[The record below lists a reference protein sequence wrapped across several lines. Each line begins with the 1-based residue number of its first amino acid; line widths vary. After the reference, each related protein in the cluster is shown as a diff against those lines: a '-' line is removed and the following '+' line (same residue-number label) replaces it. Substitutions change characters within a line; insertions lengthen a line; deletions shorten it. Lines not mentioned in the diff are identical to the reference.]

1 MSNSK
6 SSETRAPR
14 VVAAALAGLW
24 CSGKGAQKALTFVAP
39 ATAPATSPVAWQ
51 TKATSSSTGAP
62 QESGARGSIGAVAG
76 AGTVLLAL
84 SVSKKVSRSGKTARQ
99 AGPPVGE
106 RRVVVTGMGIASCLG
121 NTLED
126 VTTSLKEAKSGITFC
141 EEFEKYGIRSQI
153 RGKPDLTEAD
163 FKKLIPRK
171 PMRFMGMNAKY
182 AYVALENAIKH
193 AGLKPEDY
201 EDNAR
206 CASILGQGGTSIEDV
221 TESVAA
227 VENGYGGKWPR
238 KVGPYRV
245 TRTMGSTVSAVL
257 SSAFKLQG
265 PSFSISSACSTGAH
279 CIGVGTEQILL
290 NKADMAMVGAGEDVC
305 WQFTAMFD
313 CMGALS
319 TKRNENPEKASRA
332 FDKDR
337 DGFVIAGGGGMLV
350 LEELEHAK
358 ARGAKI
364 YGEVTGYAANADGY
378 DVVAPSGV
386 GGERC
391 MKLALAMANES
402 LQGEKPIDYINTHGT
417 STPVGDVQELGA
429 VKRVFEDADVKPF
442 VGSTKSL
449 SGHALGAA
457 GVHEAIYSLLM
468 LNNDFLAESAN
479 IEDLVDE
486 AEGMKILT
494 ERHEGGVARVMSNS
508 FGFGGTNACLVMD
521 KYEE

>member
-1 MSNSK
+1 M
-6 SSETRAPR
+6 
-14 VVAAALAGLW
+14 
-24 CSGKGAQKALTFVAP
+24 
-39 ATAPATSPVAWQ
+39 
-51 TKATSSSTGAP
+51 
-62 QESGARGSIGAVAG
+62 
-76 AGTVLLAL
+76 
-84 SVSKKVSRSGKTARQ
+84 
-99 AGPPVGE
+99 GE

-121 NTLED
+121 NTLEE
-126 VTTSLKEAKSGITFC
+126 VTTSLKEAKSGITFS
-141 EEFEKYGIRSQI
+141 EEYEKFGIRSQI
-153 RGKPDLTEAD
+153 RGKPTLTEAD
-163 FKKLIPRK
+163 FKAAIPRK
-171 PMRFMGMNAKY
+171 PMRFMGANAKY
-182 AYVALENAIKH
+182 AYVALKNALEH
-193 AGLKPEDY
+193 AGLEKEEY
-201 EDNAR
+201 ENNAR

-221 TESVAA
+221 TEAVAA
-227 VENGYGGKWPR
+227 VEAQTKRWPN

-257 SSAFKLQG
+257 SSDFKLQG

-290 NKADMAMVGAGEDVC
+290 DKADMAVVGAGENEC
-305 WQFTAMFD
+305 WEFTAMFD

-319 TKRNENPEKASRA
+319 TKRNDTPTKASRA
-332 FDKDR
+332 FDQDR

-391 MKLALAMANES
+391 MQLAMAMANKGS
-402 LQGEKPIDYINTHGT
+402 GEKPIDYINTHGT

-429 VKRVFEDADVKPF
+429 VKRVFADADVKPF

-468 LNNDFLAESAN
+468 MNNDFLAESAN
-479 IEDLVDE
+479 IENLVEE

-508 FGFGGTNACLVMD
+508 FGFGGTNACLVFD
-521 KYEE
+521 KFEE